1 MSQQCPLVYLLPSK
15 SDALEGYFLLCLLH
29 GQCLVLTLPLHA
41 LDLDLNNELG
51 IRESVRVRKSFSKMF
66 LSAISVMVMLS
77 LLMVMNRIVVESMRV
92 FRSIFMFIREL
103 R

>member
-1 MSQQCPLVYLLPSK
+1 
-15 SDALEGYFLLCLLH
+15 
-29 GQCLVLTLPLHA
+29 
-41 LDLDLNNELG
+41 
-51 IRESVRVRKSFSKMF
+51 MF